1 MKFGLFG
8 GAVATKSA
16 DTADSKGYDGFV
28 DLIIEAE
35 KLGYESIF
43 MVDHHFTGGLVANS
57 KNFVT
62 PAFHFISDFF
72 MRGVHVENSRV
83 VKGINNFLIY
93 NGLEVSKINDHSI
106 FDIFSISFVIKI
118 VARS

>member
-8 GAVATKSA
+8 GAAANKSA

-43 MVDHHFTGGLVANS
+43 MLNIISQVA
-57 KNFVT
+57 
-62 PAFHFISDFF
+62 
-72 MRGVHVENSRV
+72 
-83 VKGINNFLIY
+83 
-93 NGLEVSKINDHSI
+93 
-106 FDIFSISFVIKI
+106 
-118 VARS
+118 ARSQPHLIS